1 MFRTKIAAKPKS
13 ALRLALP
20 LVGALSL
27 FTLTAPLLHSAAQAA
42 EAVSRAALLAST
54 CASCHGTDGQGMG
67 DNPALA
73 GKPAADMLKTLQ
85 AFAAGTVESVVMGRL
100 AAGYSEAELQA
111 VAEYFAGL

>member
-1 MFRTKIAAKPKS
+1 MFRTIPTAKPES
-13 ALRLALP
+13 TLRLALP
-20 LVGALSL
+20 LAGALSL
-27 FTLTAPLLHSAAQAA
+27 FTLTAPLLNSAQAA

-54 CASCHGTDGQGMG
+54 CASCHGPDGQGIG

-73 GKPAADMLKTLQ
+73 GKPAAEMVKTLQ
-85 AFAAGTVESVVMGRL
+85 AFADGSLESVVMGRL

>member
-27 FTLTAPLLHSAAQAA
+27 FTLTAPLLNSAQAA

-54 CASCHGTDGQGMG
+54 CASCHGPDGQGMG

-73 GKPAADMLKTLQ
+73 GKPAADMLKILQ

>member
-13 ALRLALP
+13 ALLLALP
-20 LVGALSL
+20 LAGVLSL
-27 FTLTAPLLHSAAQAA
+27 FTLTASLMNSAQAA
-42 EAVSRAALLAST
+42 ETVSRAALLASM
-54 CASCHGTDGQGMG
+54 CASCHGPDGQGMG

-73 GKPAADMLKTLQ
+73 GKPAAEMFTILQ

>member
-1 MFRTKIAAKPKS
+1 
-13 ALRLALP
+13 
-20 LVGALSL
+20 
-27 FTLTAPLLHSAAQAA
+27 
-42 EAVSRAALLAST
+42 
-54 CASCHGTDGQGMG
+54 MG

-73 GKPAADMLKTLQ
+73 GKPAADMLKILQ

>member
-27 FTLTAPLLHSAAQAA
+27 FTLTAPLLHSAQAA

-54 CASCHGTDGQGMG
+54 CASCHGPDGQGMG

-73 GKPAADMLKTLQ
+73 GKPAADMLKILQ